1 MQAHTPYRPTTQAR
15 EIALPAPA
23 RVAPMSQIFGIL
35 ALLLVVLSSPF
46 LYDLAIALGFA
57 R

>member
-1 MQAHTPYRPTTQAR
+1 
-15 EIALPAPA
+15 
-23 RVAPMSQIFGIL
+23 VAPISQIFGIL

>member
-1 MQAHTPYRPTTQAR
+1 M
-15 EIALPAPA
+15 ALPAPT
-23 RVAPMSQIFGIL
+23 RVAPTSQTFAIL

-46 LYDLAIALGFA
+46 LYDLALALGFA

>member
-1 MQAHTPYRPTTQAR
+1 MQAQPGYRRSAMA
-15 EIALPAPA
+15 ESVAVAAPS
-23 RVAPMSQIFGIL
+23 RTFSMSEWLGLL

-46 LYDLAIALGFA
+46 LYDLAAAIGLA